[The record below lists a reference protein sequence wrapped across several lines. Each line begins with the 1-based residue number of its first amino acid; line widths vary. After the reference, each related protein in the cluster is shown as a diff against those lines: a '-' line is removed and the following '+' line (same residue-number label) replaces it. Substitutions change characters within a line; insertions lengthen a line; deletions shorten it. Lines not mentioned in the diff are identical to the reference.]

1 MLTLPFLMLDYL
13 LSFVFLLPL
22 QDDRG
27 RHQSFP
33 TMTAALI
40 LVNTAIHGFVYYALP
55 LWIGDEESWS
65 NLMLKMMLVPADV
78 LAGQGLGAL
87 SVISSAFLHADW
99 SHLIG
104 NMFFLYF
111 FGRKLEDALGPAKF
125 GLFYLVCVFVSG
137 IASVLGETTLPVS
150 QGSIPALGAS
160 GAVMGIV
167 AAYLFL
173 YHEQRIRT
181 LAFLAVIPIPV
192 RLYMP
197 AWVFILYTVMRDIM
211 RGYLEQQFQAHGY
224 LYSLVGSFAHLG
236 GLIAGLTCVY
246 LFLPPELIY
255 YRHRPDA
262 AQ

>member
-27 RHQSFP
+27 HHQSFP

-40 LVNTAIHGFVYYALP
+40 LVNTVIHGFVYYALP

-137 IASVLGETTLPVS
+137 IASVSGEATLPVS

-211 RGYLEQQFQAHGY
+211 RDTWNSSSRRMG
-224 LYSLVGSFAHLG
+224 
-236 GLIAGLTCVY
+236 TCT
-246 LFLPPELIY
+246 
-255 YRHRPDA
+255 A
-262 AQ
+262 S